1 MILSFLN
8 IFSYENENY
17 LVQHRLLRRGLGQ
30 KVSEFK
36 SIRVTGALSPF
47 GAPIYPCNDF
57 TLAADEPAHFSKESP
72 GSCKKAN
79 ASSVD
84 LGGVVFLRGSSGQGE
99 ALASA
104 FSSIPVVLS
113 GSYWAR
119 PLEASWAPALMLPSA
134 LWPKIA
140 QNEVLF

>member
-47 GAPIYPCNDF
+47 GAPIYPCNPWQLMSQP
-57 TLAADEPAHFSKESP
+57 TSQRNHLGLVKKQMRVQWIWVGLYFSEAP
-72 GSCKKAN
+72 
-79 ASSVD
+79 
-84 LGGVVFLRGSSGQGE
+84 LGREKLWHLLS
-99 ALASA
+99 
-104 FSSIPVVLS
+104 VLS
-113 GSYWAR
+113 LWFC
-119 PLEASWAPALMLPSA
+119 LEVTGRGLLKHPGHLR
-134 LWPKIA
+134 
-140 QNEVLF
+140 